1 MTSSAMAQARTI
13 RREPVIT
20 MNSGRSGWSA
30 RREPFQGC
38 RNSPDAR
45 ARSCRDRRRTSEDK
59 VLPRRLAA
67 QSHPSATPEP
77 PTTSPAPVKTR
88 RSRIQERTTSGGNF
102 AVEQHEGM
110 AGLVASPGLGV
121 SIAGGAIGLSK
132 PSMTVVLALPDPCQ
146 NRKGV
151 EQPVGKARQLPRQD
165 SDAHAGDDCARAEL
179 QVSAKPTKTP

>member
-1 MTSSAMAQARTI
+1 MQRPKAHI
-13 RREPVIT
+13 RRQGAAETI
-20 MNSGRSGWSA
+20 SGATPIAVS
-30 RREPFQGC
+30 
-38 RNSPDAR
+38 
-45 ARSCRDRRRTSEDK
+45 
-59 VLPRRLAA
+59 

-77 PTTSPAPVKTR
+77 PTTSPAPAKTR

-121 SIAGGAIGLSK
+121 AIAGAPVGLSK
-132 PSMTVVLALPDPCQ
+132 PSLTVVLALPDPCQ

-151 EQPVGKARQLPRQD
+151 EQSVGKARQLPRQD

>member
-1 MTSSAMAQARTI
+1 MPIASSAMAQARTI

-38 RNSPDAR
+38 RNSADAR

-59 VLPRRLAA
+59 VPPRRLAA

-77 PTTSPAPVKTR
+77 PTTSPAPARTR
-88 RSRIQERTTSGGNF
+88 RSRIQERTTSGGNV

-110 AGLVASPGLGV
+110 AGVVVSPGLGV
-121 SIAGGAIGLSK
+121 GLSK
-132 PSMTVVLALPDPCQ
+132 PSMIVVLALSDPCQ
-146 NRKGV
+146 DREGV
-151 EQPVGKARQLPRQD
+151 EQPVGKACQLAGQD
-165 SDAHAGDDCARAEL
+165 RDAQAGDDCARADL
-179 QVSAKPTKTP
+179 